1 MVKTSFTLMMNN
13 SIAYIQFPGSN
24 TENETINMIKK
35 CGMTPHPHF
44 WNDNPE
50 DLGKYSGYIILGGF
64 SFEDRSRSGIIASLE
79 PVMDEI
85 KKQAQTGKPVLGIC
99 NGAQILVESG
109 MVPGNN
115 NFDTVIALA
124 DNKRVVRNNIVG
136 TGYYNT
142 WCYIK
147 PNPKANSAFTKSG
160 GDILRVP
167 IAHAEG
173 RFMLDKDL
181 SDLVMNKNLT
191 TYQYCKENGEVV
203 GDFPVNP
210 NGSFNNA
217 AAISNLSGNVMAM
230 MPHPER
236 TINGEGNYIFENLK
250 KYINSSE
257 KLSYKSLNFESKKI
271 KVGKFE
277 QPEDSREVL
286 ISTIIADNEALS
298 VEKCINMLGAN
309 VKIKKYLH
317 YEVIGVSEKELEKVL
332 ETDVLFNP
340 SKEFVSNIKRTSS
353 KKHFISRSHD
363 DIHGQ
368 SLLQTLQTRFSF
380 ENLSSLKSGVVWEI
394 DFSGDIR
401 KKDVDLILNSHIFAN
416 PISQVCHEY

>member
-1 MVKTSFTLMMNN
+1 
-13 SIAYIQFPGSN
+13 
-24 TENETINMIKK
+24 
-35 CGMTPHPHF
+35 
-44 WNDNPE
+44 
-50 DLGKYSGYIILGGF
+50 
-64 SFEDRSRSGIIASLE
+64 
-79 PVMDEI
+79 
-85 KKQAQTGKPVLGIC
+85 
-99 NGAQILVESG
+99 
-109 MVPGNN
+109 
-115 NFDTVIALA
+115 
-124 DNKRVVRNNIVG
+124 
-136 TGYYNT
+136 
-142 WCYIK
+142 
-147 PNPKANSAFTKSG
+147 
-160 GDILRVP
+160 
-167 IAHAEG
+167 
-173 RFMLDKDL
+173 
-181 SDLVMNKNLT
+181 
-191 TYQYCKENGEVV
+191 
-203 GDFPVNP
+203 
-210 NGSFNNA
+210 
-217 AAISNLSGNVMAM
+217 

-236 TINGEGNYIFENLK
+236 TINGEGNDIFENLK

-277 QPEDSREVL
+277 QPEGSREVL

-332 ETDVLFNP
+332 KTDVLFNP